1 MALRDGLGVALRA
14 IRSTHDLAQTD
25 LGGAAGRS
33 YVQLLEHGRSD
44 VTLGKLE
51 AIGKALDIDALTLLV
66 LSASADR
73 DEPLAS
79 VIQRIEEELAAFRE
93 AGGME
98 NLADQINLGPAQ
110 VRVEKRESR
119 RASVQE
125 CKAAGMTQ
133 RQTAEKLQ
141 LAKSTV
147 ADFWSQ

>member
-14 IRSTHDLAQTD
+14 IRSTHALAQTD
-25 LGGAAGRS
+25 LVGAAGRS

-51 AIGKALDIDALTLLV
+51 SIGKVLGIDPLTLLV
-66 LSASADR
+66 LSASVDR
-73 DEPLAS
+73 DEPLSS
-79 VIQRIEEELAAFRE
+79 VMQRIEKELAAFGQ
-93 AGGME
+93 AGGLE

-110 VRVEKRESR
+110 VRVEQRESR

-133 RQTAEKLQ
+133 RQAAEKLQ

-147 ADFWSQ
+147 ADFWNQ

>member
-14 IRSTHDLAQTD
+14 IRSTHALTQTD

-33 YVQLLEHGRSD
+33 YVQLLEQGRSD

-51 AIGKALDIDALTLLV
+51 SIGKVLDIDPLTLLV
-66 LSASADR
+66 LSASVDR
-73 DEPLAS
+73 DQPLSS
-79 VIQRIEEELAAFRE
+79 VILRIEEELAAFRH
-93 AGGME
+93 AGGLE
-98 NLADQINLGPAQ
+98 SLADQVNLGPAQ
-110 VRVEKRESR
+110 VRVEQRESR

-141 LAKSTV
+141 LPKSTV
-147 ADFWSQ
+147 ADFWNQ